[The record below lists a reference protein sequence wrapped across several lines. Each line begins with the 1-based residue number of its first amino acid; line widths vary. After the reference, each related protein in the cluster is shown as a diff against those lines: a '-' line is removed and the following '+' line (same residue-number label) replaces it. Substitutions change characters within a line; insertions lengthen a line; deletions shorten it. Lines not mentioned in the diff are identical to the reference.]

1 VLPSLLD
8 VLLIALP
15 ALPRRRSYVVSDAPQ
30 ELRWT
35 ELKGCQSERPL
46 LTLPS
51 NTSWVKL
58 NAQQYGFYRAQYAP
72 SSMWQTLADAAR

>member
-1 VLPSLLD
+1 MPPSLTN
-8 VLLIALP
+8 APPLP
-15 ALPRRRSYVVSDAPQ
+15 APAPRCSYVVSDAPQ
-30 ELRWT
+30 QLKWT

-58 NAQQYGFYRAQYAP
+58 NAQQYGFYRVQYAP
-72 SSMWQTLADAAR
+72 PGMWQELAAAAG